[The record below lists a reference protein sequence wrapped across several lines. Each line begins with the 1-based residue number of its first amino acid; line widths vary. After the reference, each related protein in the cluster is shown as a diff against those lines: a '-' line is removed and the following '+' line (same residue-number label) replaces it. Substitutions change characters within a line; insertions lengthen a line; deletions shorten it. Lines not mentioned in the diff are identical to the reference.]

1 MSSVDTLEKIKK
13 EIIES
18 IPPEVKL
25 THVEFEGP
33 EIAIYSKNSK
43 MLVDDNEILRT
54 LAKKIRKRIV
64 IRSDPEVR
72 MSEEETI
79 NLIKNLV
86 PPEAEITKIIFDS
99 NLGELTIEAKK
110 PGLVIGKQGVNL
122 KEIRSQTLWRP
133 KTVRSPPIES
143 KTISTIRSLLAA
155 EAKNQKEIMIKI
167 GRRIHRPQ
175 LLNNIQIKLTPLGG
189 SREVGRSCILVQTN
203 ESSVLLDCGLNIG
216 DPQDIFPKLNS
227 KEFDLENL
235 DAVIVSHAHM
245 DHSGLVPF
253 LFKYGYE
260 GPIYCTEPTRN
271 LMVML
276 QLDYIDLAEKE
287 GYSVPYGKSEI
298 KKEILHTIPLTFGKV
313 TDISPDIK
321 LTLHNSGH
329 ILGSSI
335 VHLHFGNGDHN
346 LVYTGDFKYQR
357 TRLLEPASFV
367 FPRLETLITEATYG
381 GIQDVIPSKHES
393 ERNLANIINSVVTS
407 NSKILIPVLAV
418 GRAQELMIVLE
429 EFVSKKIIPEIP
441 IYLDGMISEAIA
453 IHTAHPEYL
462 NIELREK
469 IFHQGKNPFLSPIFK
484 TVTGGEEE
492 RLQIINGGPSIIM
505 STNGMLQGGPAIF
518 YLRHLAENEKN
529 VLLFVGYQVEGTLGR
544 RIQRGFRDLQFE
556 YKNGQTNV
564 VKLKMK
570 VHTIRGF
577 SGHSSRSQIMS
588 FIRKVRPRPEKIITN
603 HGEAAKC
610 MGLASV
616 IHKRLKTDTKSL
628 MNEETIILKTY

>member
-1 MSSVDTLEKIKK
+1 MSSIDTLEKIKK
-13 EIIES
+13 EIMES

-43 MLVDDNEILRT
+43 MLVDDNDILRA
-54 LAKKIRKRIV
+54 LAKKMRKRIV

-72 MSEEETI
+72 MDEEETI
-79 NLIKNLV
+79 DFIKKLV
-86 PPEAEITKIIFDS
+86 VPEAEISKIIFDR

-122 KEIRSQTLWRP
+122 KEIRSKTLWRP
-133 KTVRSPPIES
+133 KVVRAPPIES
-143 KTISTIRSLLAA
+143 KTVTTIRNLLTS
-155 EAKNQKEIMIKI
+155 EAKLQKEIMIKI
-167 GRRIHRPQ
+167 GKRIHRPQ
-175 LLNNIQIKLTPLGG
+175 LFNNISIRLTPLGG
-189 SREVGRSCILVQTN
+189 SREVGRSCILIQTKDSN
-203 ESSVLLDCGLNIG
+203 ILLDCGMNVGNPEDL
-216 DPQDIFPKLNS
+216 FPKLDI
-227 KEFDLENL
+227 KEFDIENL

-253 LFKYGYE
+253 LYKYGYE
-260 GPIYCTEPTRN
+260 GPVYCTEPTRN

-276 QLDYIDLAEKE
+276 QLDFIDLASRE
-287 GYSVPYGKSEI
+287 GKVIPYGKNEV
-298 KKEILHTIPLTFGKV
+298 KKEILHTIPLTWGKV

-335 VHLHFGNGDHN
+335 IHLHFGNGDHN
-346 LVYTGDFKYQR
+346 LVYTGDFKYQKS
-357 TRLLEPASFV
+357 RLLEPASFT

-393 ERNLANIINSVVTS
+393 ERNLANIVNSTVKS
-407 NSKILIPVLAV
+407 NGKLLIPVLAV
-418 GRAQELMIVLE
+418 GRAQEIMIILE
-429 EFVSKKIIPEIP
+429 GFVTKKIIPEIP
-441 IYLDGMISEAIA
+441 IYLDGMISEAVA
-453 IHTAHPEYL
+453 IHTTHPEYL
-462 NIELREK
+462 NVELREK

-484 TVTGGEEE
+484 AVSGKEEE
-492 RLQIINGGPSIIM
+492 RMEIINGGPCIILA
-505 STNGMLQGGPAIF
+505 TNGMLQGGPALF
-518 YLRHLAENEKN
+518 YLRHLAEDENN
-529 VLLFVGYQVEGTLGR
+529 VLLFVSYQVEGTLGR

-556 YKNGQTNV
+556 SKNGHSSI

-588 FIRKVRPRPEKIITN
+588 FIRKVRPKPDKIITN
-603 HGEAAKC
+603 HGEASKC
-610 MGLASV
+610 MGLASI

-628 MNEETIILKTY
+628 MNTETIILK